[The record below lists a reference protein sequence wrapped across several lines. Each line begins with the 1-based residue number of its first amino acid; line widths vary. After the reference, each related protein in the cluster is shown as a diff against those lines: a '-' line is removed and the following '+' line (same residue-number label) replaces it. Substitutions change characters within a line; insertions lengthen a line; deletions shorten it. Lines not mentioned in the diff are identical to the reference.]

1 MKLEVRAAETVD
13 LPELKR
19 MIDEYLAVDYYSMEE
34 LEACIQGEENLF
46 YVMTDGDR
54 DDAIAAFFYVY
65 LAPLDRALE
74 LLHVREKPAA
84 LEPYGPETPVAV
96 YKTASTARAYRKL
109 GICSSFVRD
118 VEPELRRRGA
128 RMIVSTAW
136 RTPEGV
142 IPVKGILR
150 DTGFTAV
157 AEVIRPWE
165 HLDLFCTSCRRR
177 HCICDAIFYIKKL
190 DEAKDGD
197 ISE

>member
-1 MKLEVRAAETVD
+1 MRLETRQAGPGDMPAV
-13 LPELKR
+13 KR
-19 MIDEYLAVDYYSMEE
+19 LIDEYIAEDYYALEE
-34 LEACIQGEENLF
+34 LEGCLRPGRDLF
-46 YVMTDGDR
+46 HVVTDADR
-54 DDAIAAFFYVY
+54 GGAVISFFYAF
-65 LAPLDRALE
+65 LSTLEEALP
-74 LLHVREKPAA
+74 LLHVARKPEA
-84 LEPYGPETPVAV
+84 LRRYAPDTPVGV